1 MGIQEHKYIETNG
14 IKLHVVQQ
22 GPENGQLVILLHGF
36 PEFWYGWSNQMSEL
50 ANKGFRV
57 WTPDQRGYNLSDK
70 PKKVSD
76 YRTDHLAADVA
87 GLIKASGK
95 EKVVLVGHDWGGI
108 VAWRVAREYPEL
120 LRKLIILN
128 APHELAMSNKLL
140 THPLQILKSSYIAFF
155 QLRGIPE
162 KTFSMSNWK
171 AIEKALVSSSRK
183 GTFSEEDL
191 QKYRTAWSQPGAMR
205 SMINWYRAIISN
217 YTSSDVPSRV
227 TVPTF
232 LVWGAKDRFLGPELA
247 SKSLEFCDDGRGVL
261 LGEATHWVHHEEPE
275 RVNQL
280 ILDFISEEPL
290 CSST

>member
-1 MGIQEHKYIETNG
+1 MGMQEHKYIETNG

-22 GPENGQLVILLHGF
+22 GPEEGQLVILLHGF
-36 PEFWYGWSNQMSEL
+36 PEFWYGWDNQISEL

-57 WTPDQRGYNLSDK
+57 WAADQRGYNLSDK

-76 YRTDHLAADVA
+76 YRMDQLSADVA

-95 EKVVLVGHDWGGI
+95 EKVILVGHDWGGI

-120 LRKLIILN
+120 LHKLIILN
-128 APHELAMSNKLL
+128 APHELAMSKQLL
-140 THPLQILKSSYIAFF
+140 QHPLQILKSSYIAFF

-162 KTFSMSNWK
+162 KIFGISNWK
-171 AIEKALVSSSRK
+171 AVEKALVSSSRK
-183 GTFSEEDL
+183 GTFSEEEL
-191 QKYRTAWSQPGAMR
+191 QNYRTAWSQPGAMR
-205 SMINWYRAIISN
+205 SMINWYRALVAN

-232 LVWGAKDRFLGPELA
+232 LIWGAKDQFLGSELA
-247 SKSLEFCDDGRGVL
+247 SKSLEFCENGRGVL

-280 ILDFISEEPL
+280 ILDFIGQEPL
-290 CSST
+290 L